1 MKKTV
6 VRLLSL
12 LLAIVLSV
20 CALPLMAFATEADTH
35 DHGACCGE
43 NEAVALG
50 ICKHVF
56 QITISSRSEPYNV
69 THHKSYE
76 TEIKTCSLCGYTIR
90 NDVGSYVLK
99 PHTVQKWVLV
109 SQTETQR
116 VYEGRCIYC
125 GQILRMTY

>member
-6 VRLLSL
+6 VRLVSL

-50 ICKHVF
+50 ICKHLF
-56 QITISSRSEPYNV
+56 FTTFSSRSVPYNT

-76 TEIKTCSLCGYTIR
+76 IEINTCSLCGYTTR
-90 NDVGSYVLK
+90 KDTGYWWLSE
-99 PHTVQKWVLV
+99 HKWGLNG
-109 SQTETQR
+109 Q
-116 VYEGRCIYC
+116 CAYC
-125 GQILRMTY
+125 GEFGV

>member
-6 VRLLSL
+6 VRLVSL

-50 ICKHVF
+50 ICKHLF
-56 QITISSRSEPYNV
+56 FTTLSSRSVPYNT

-76 TEIKTCSLCGYTIR
+76 IEINTCSLCGYTTR
-90 NDVGSYVLK
+90 RDTGNWWLGEHE
-99 PHTVQKWVLV
+99 PGPNGQ
-109 SQTETQR
+109 
-116 VYEGRCIYC
+116 CIYC
-125 GQILRMTY
+125 GAFGA

>member
-6 VRLLSL
+6 VRLVSL

-50 ICKHVF
+50 ICKHLF
-56 QITISSRSEPYNV
+56 FTTLSSRSVPYNAKY
-69 THHKSYE
+69 HKSYE
-76 TEIKTCSLCGYTIR
+76 IEIKTCSLCGYT
-90 NDVGSYVLK
+90 
-99 PHTVQKWVLV
+99 
-109 SQTETQR
+109 TQR
-116 VYEGRCIYC
+116 DTGNWWFGAHDWDLYDQFRQCKYC
-125 GQILRMTY
+125 REIQVFAS